1 MRAVWV
7 RNDRPWPRA
16 NGVAA
21 TAEIDS
27 LLELP
32 ELLRGWG
39 GN

>member
-16 NGVAA
+16 AGAQA
-21 TAEIDS
+21 SAEIQA
-27 LLELP
+27 LREIP

-39 GN
+39 GA